1 MTEKRIAQRYAKA
14 LFLIAQESQ
23 TMDVMHNDILFIQN
37 VLRASHDLTL
47 LLKNPIINPTKKI
60 RIIEDIFAKNVQDI
74 VIKFLIFIIK
84 KGRGNI
90 LANIIS
96 EFFAMYNQANN
107 LVEVEIISAHK
118 LNESIKEEIV
128 NRISKKINKRV
139 IPEFKVNPKIIGGIQ
154 LKFED
159 YLFDAS
165 LKKQLESL
173 NNILSY

>member
-14 LFLIAQESQ
+14 LFMIAQEGQ
-23 TMDVMHNDILFIQN
+23 TMDTMHNDIIFIQD
-37 VLRASHDLTL
+37 VLHVSNELSL
-47 LLKNPIINPTKKI
+47 LLKNPIINPSKKI
-60 RIIEDIFAKNVQDI
+60 RIIEEIFSKNVQDI

-84 KGRGNI
+84 KGRDNI
-90 LANIIS
+90 LPNILTEFIS
-96 EFFAMYNQANN
+96 MYNEANN

-118 LNESIKEEIV
+118 LNESAKEEIV
-128 NRISKKINKRV
+128 NTISKKINKSI

-165 LKKQLESL
+165 LKKQLETL